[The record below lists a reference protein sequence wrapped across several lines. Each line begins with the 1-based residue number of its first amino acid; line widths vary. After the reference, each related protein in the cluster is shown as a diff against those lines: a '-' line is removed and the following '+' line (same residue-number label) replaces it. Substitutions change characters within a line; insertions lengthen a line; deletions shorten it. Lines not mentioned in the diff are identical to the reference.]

1 MRNKALKRR
10 MKILEAKVN
19 RLERKS
25 SPKRKRR
32 IDRLQSQVAKLR
44 KTVRSGSH
52 RAAGL
57 VH

>member
-1 MRNKALKRR
+1 

-19 RLERKS
+19 RLERKT
-25 SPKRKRR
+25 SPKRERR
-32 IDRLQSQVAKLR
+32 ISRLQSQVAKLG
-44 KTVRSGSH
+44 KTVRAGSH